1 MKKEEF
7 TPKGFIDDLARISK
21 FNDNRVLIWYCNLYI
36 EHFVKLLYKESKKNI
51 EFEKCK
57 ECNRPLEPVFLTKV
71 KELCNIGLIDKD
83 NTHDKLIEMVYRV
96 RNTVGHELDFNEI
109 KIIENIIKITS
120 QTKKEDPFKL
130 IARLFNNITPWKN
143 LEISSVAVVGRLY
156 MNLEKI
162 KGNQLAERLI
172 FEINPECTV
181 IMPKIINKDDP
192 RF

>member
-1 MKKEEF
+1 MDETKF
-7 TPKGFIDDLARISK
+7 TPQHFIDDLKRVSY

-36 EHFVKLLYKESKKNI
+36 EHFINLLYRENKKNI

-57 ECNRPLEPVFLTKV
+57 ECNKPLEPVFLTKV
-71 KELCNIGLIDKD
+71 KELCTLDLIDKYS
-83 NTHDKLIEMVYRV
+83 THDKLIEMVYRA

-109 KIIENIIKITS
+109 KIIENIIKATS
-120 QTKKEDPFKL
+120 QVKKEDPLKL
-130 IARLFNNITPWKN
+130 IDTLFKNITPWKN
-143 LEISSVAVVGRLY
+143 LEISSIAVVSRLY

-162 KGNQLAERLI
+162 KGNQLTERLI